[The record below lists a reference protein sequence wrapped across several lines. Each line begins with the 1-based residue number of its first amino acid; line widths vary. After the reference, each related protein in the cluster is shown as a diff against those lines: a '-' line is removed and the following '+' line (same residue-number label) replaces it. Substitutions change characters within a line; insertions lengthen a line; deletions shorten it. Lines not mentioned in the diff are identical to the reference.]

1 MPCIRDADVNDCW
14 TVLLPVQTNRQDI
27 KPVMVAWLVVSIFT
41 GFLYAA
47 ALGLAVWLSVLL
59 PESIPIAVA
68 SLAGLAAGVVG
79 MIDFG
84 YWQRNKRT
92 KSTR

>member
-1 MPCIRDADVNDCW
+1 M
-14 TVLLPVQTNRQDI
+14 
-27 KPVMVAWLVVSIFT
+27 MVAWLVVSIFT
-41 GFLYAA
+41 GFLC
-47 ALGLAVWLSVLL
+47 ALALVPAVFYSIALVYPILAV
-59 PESIPIAVA
+59 VA
-68 SLAGLAAGVVG
+68 SLGGLAAGVVG